1 MGPLYKKV
9 CRTPNLR
16 KAARAVL
23 ANALNSTSES
33 TRDEASSFQLALDK
47 RLAALRK
54 ELVAGTFKFPPAHGV
69 AAKKVNKS
77 TRRPIVIAP
86 IKSRVVQRA
95 ILDVLSGLKF
105 VKDVQKKRFNFGG
118 VEDGGVAKAIA
129 RTYQGAVHYQYY
141 IRTDIKDFFTQVPK
155 DALLAIV
162 TEHTDDP
169 QFDELLK
176 SAIQV
181 ELANITELKEH
192 KDLFPLSSR
201 GVAQGSCLSP
211 LLCNLLLHDIDEHLN
226 SRDCMSVRYIDDLII
241 FAPNRSQA
249 FKRLKELKQELDEF
263 KLDAYDPP
271 TRGNESDSSKAAA
284 GETKKG
290 FSFLGC
296 EVSPEAISPG
306 KAARNSLLAKVDAL
320 CRGALESERHLN
332 IRARMPLQF
341 VKDPTL
347 LGTYWRIS
355 NTVRAWGA
363 AFSFCTD
370 QRIFRQLDAEVEKR
384 LTGLRQ
390 QWHIKTKS
398 LTPADRQR
406 LLGMHLLDDTAFKT
420 EFAEMVSSRTGT
432 KGQNSSAK

>member
-1 MGPLYKKV
+1 MGTLYKKV

-23 ANALNSTSES
+23 TNAQKSTSES
-33 TRDEASSFQLALDK
+33 TRDEAKNFQLSLDK
-47 RLAALRK
+47 HLSALRK

-69 AAKKVNKS
+69 AAKKANKT

-95 ILDVLSGLKF
+95 ILDVLSNLKF
-105 VKDVQKKRFNFGG
+105 VKGVQKKWFNFGG
-118 VEDGGVAKAIA
+118 VEDGGVAKAIE
-129 RTYQGAVHYQYY
+129 RTYRGAVHYPYY

-162 TEHTDDP
+162 TKHTDDP

-176 SAIQV
+176 TAIQV
-181 ELANITELKEH
+181 ELANIAELKDYKE
-192 KDLFPLSSR
+192 LFPLSSR

-211 LLCNLLLHDIDEHLN
+211 LLCNLLLHDIDVHLN
-226 SRDCMSVRYIDDLII
+226 SGDCMSVRYIDDLII

-249 FKRLKELKQELDEF
+249 FKRLKELKQALGEF

-271 TRGNESDSSKAAA
+271 TRGKESDSSKAAT

-296 EVSPEAISPG
+296 DVSPEAISPG
-306 KAARNSLLAKVDAL
+306 KRARNSLLAKVDAL
-320 CRGALESERHLN
+320 CIAALASQRHLKTGTP
-332 IRARMPLQF
+332 MPMTF
-341 VKDPTL
+341 ASDPTML
-347 LGTYWRIS
+347 STLWRIS

-370 QRIFRQLDAEVEKR
+370 RRIFKQLDKDIE
-384 LTGLRQ
+384 Q
-390 QWHIKTKS
+390 QLADFRRNWSVKTKS
-398 LTPADRQR
+398 LNVVERQR
-406 LLGMHLLDDTAFKT
+406 LLGMQLLDDTNFKSD
-420 EFAEMVSSRTGT
+420 FAELVAFRAGT
-432 KGQNSSAK
+432 KLPKGGNK